1 MNDAVRVDETE
12 AEVVDGEIPIHPLA
26 TVYRMHTDEELETL
40 VASIKKN
47 GLRDAIMLAEDGRLI
62 DGRNRLQACGR
73 AGVEPRFETL
83 PGDEDAIRDFI
94 FDKNGTRRDITE
106 GQKALAVALLYR
118 DKEKGG
124 RGHKAKVSEFGQF
137 TKQRLSEARLIIAYS
152 SEDEIDAVR
161 DGHTVFYKA
170 HQRATERKARD
181 DEPVVDEVAELAKK
195 DPKLADLVR
204 QGELT
209 IEAALRELE
218 VRKQKLR
225 ERRSTALG
233 FFRQSLVT
241 FSGLASDDYATFMAE
256 SLADPLFRAELV
268 KSLEFDRSELDKAR
282 ASVAPAAAN
291 LKAILNAIEDKL

>member
-47 GLRDAIMLAEDGRLI
+47 GLRDPIMLAEDGRLI

-94 FDKNGTRRDITE
+94 FDKNGTRRDLSE
-106 GQKALAVALLYR
+106 GQKALAYANLYR
-118 DKEKGG
+118 SKQQGKKRDADLSK
-124 RGHKAKVSEFGQF
+124 FGQVNR
-137 TKQRLSEARLIIAYS
+137 QRISDARLILDYS
-152 SEDEIDAVR
+152 SADEIDAVR
-161 DGHTVFYKA
+161 DGTTVFYKA
-170 HQRATERKARD
+170 HQRAAERRD
-181 DEPVVDEVAELAKK
+181 REAEPIVDEVAELAKK
-195 DPKLADLVR
+195 DERLADLVR

-209 IEAALRELE
+209 VEAATRELE

-241 FSGLASDDYATFMAE
+241 FSGLASDDFATFMAE
-256 SLADPLFRAELV
+256 SLTDPLFRAELV

-282 ASVAPAAAN
+282 ASVAPAATN
-291 LKAILNAIEDKL
+291 LKAILKAIEDKL